1 MVVRQVTND
10 YLRPSCSVYLSPLF
24 ICCPIALFICRIPAF
39 SPMVV
44 KQACLS
50 VCHLP
55 ISVGPSLPRSLPK
68 LVCLSVVFLFLWLP
82 RSLALSLRP
91 SVPPSLLPSLTS
103 SHPPSLTPSIPSLR
117 TAHTHFL
124 PHSLARLL
132 SRLLARLLARSLAR
146 SPPRHFP
153 PFPPSLSPILTFSL
167 TPPLSRVLASSD
179 PHNLANTYSMD
190 DQDRDHVASSSYV
203 FTNLSLN
210 GHHPERA
217 P

>member
-1 MVVRQVTND
+1 MVVRQVTNE

-24 ICCPIALFICRIPAF
+24 FCCPIALFICRIPAF

-117 TAHTHFL
+117 TSHAC
-124 PHSLARLL
+124 
-132 SRLLARLLARSLAR
+132 LLARSLAR
-146 SPPRHFP
+146 LLATSLHSL
-153 PFPPSLSPILTFSL
+153 PPSLPYSLSPS
-167 TPPLSRVLASSD
+167 PPPFLASWLPPTHTTLPIHTAWMTKTVTTS
-179 PHNLANTYSMD
+179 
-190 DQDRDHVASSSYV
+190 
-203 FTNLSLN
+203 
-210 GHHPERA
+210 HHLPTCL
-217 P
+217 PT